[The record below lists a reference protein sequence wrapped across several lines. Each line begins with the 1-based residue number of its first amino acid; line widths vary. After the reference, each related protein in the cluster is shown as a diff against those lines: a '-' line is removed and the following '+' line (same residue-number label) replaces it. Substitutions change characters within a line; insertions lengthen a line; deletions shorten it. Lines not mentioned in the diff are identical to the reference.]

1 MRRYAV
7 AVPFAVLLGFGF
19 VPAQEPT
26 CLHGASETAT
36 QAARRR
42 AALAFARLINTT
54 ENAAHGQAQA
64 YYALGDLHTIPQPPE
79 GFKAQLSSDGTSY
92 TFSLK
97 DTVDPCQFAFF
108 SDQEGMIY
116 SATPIR

>member
-7 AVPFAVLLGFGF
+7 ALPFAVLLGFGF
-19 VPAQEPT
+19 VPPQERT
-26 CLHGASETAT
+26 CLHGASETST
-36 QAARRR
+36 QATRRR
-42 AALAFARLINTT
+42 AAIDFARLINTT
-54 ENAAHGQAQA
+54 ESAAHAQAQA

-97 DTVDPCQFAFF
+97 DMLDACQFALF
-108 SDQEGMIY
+108 SDQEGIIY
-116 SATPIR
+116 SATPLR